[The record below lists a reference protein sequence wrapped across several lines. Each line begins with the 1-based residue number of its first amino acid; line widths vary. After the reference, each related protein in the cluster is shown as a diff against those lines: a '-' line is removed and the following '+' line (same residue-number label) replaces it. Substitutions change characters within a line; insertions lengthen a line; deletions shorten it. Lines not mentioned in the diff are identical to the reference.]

1 MKKAPRGC
9 LSRLKNGWPSRTI
22 LFTRVLVIR
31 CLSPTCLCV
40 LSHARRQVVTCRFPL
55 QCLLYLAKKWKS
67 LCTCLPLAQAGRGP
81 KWKYPRIEPDENVIF
96 IRAIKQRNQTGRLL
110 GILEEV
116 TWGEEKAVWQ
126 RIDKDGEGWHISTFC
141 VERDNLTSRL
151 HNSRLPAPSSARQ
164 AGLVR
169 KTLRFSKQ
177 REMLE
182 AAVGLEDAYF
192 NFCLPHDALKRPLAV
207 PVPTCLRAVPA
218 RHRQAK
224 GNGSPK
230 KWSPHTP
237 MIAEG
242 LTHHACL
249 CACLPRPTR
258 RRQVARRQVWT
269 LEELLPAC
277 VRACDSTRRQV
288 VSGAAQTPLDGS
300 LKHMSCR
307 DTTQLYQV
315 TGFYIT
321 SNMA

>member
-1 MKKAPRGC
+1 M
-9 LSRLKNGWPSRTI
+9 
-22 LFTRVLVIR
+22 LVIR

-96 IRAIKQRNQTGRLL
+96 VRAIKQRNQTGRLL

-126 RIDKDGEGWHISTFC
+126 RIDPDGKGWHISTFC

-151 HNSRLPAPSSARQ
+151 HNSRL
-164 AGLVR
+164 VR

-182 AAVGLEDAYF
+182 AAVALEDAYF

-207 PVPTCLRAVPA
+207 PVPT
-218 RHRQAK
+218 K

-230 KWSPHTP
+230 KWALRTP
-237 MIAEG
+237 MMAES

-269 LEELLPAC
+269 LEELLSFRVPP
-277 VRACDSTRRQV
+277 RHLWTD
-288 VSGAAQTPLDGS
+288 P
-300 LKHMSCR
+300 
-307 DTTQLYQV
+307 
-315 TGFYIT
+315 
-321 SNMA
+321 